1 LYQSVVGGQHCMPF
15 EIISGFVGATI
26 AELVSKFLPARKAGQ
41 LGDESLKIHERRNK
55 WLYRGLLA
63 SSVLGFLTP
72 FALFPPGADGRLG
85 VGPGDWI
92 GAWFAGA
99 VFGLPFSA
107 MLLFVIVTW
116 LALGKQRARELL
128 VYFEIKQ
135 KTNIYFFYV
144 FGATLAPIGIMS
156 LLFLYS
162 A

>member
-1 LYQSVVGGQHCMPF
+1 MPF
-15 EIISGFVGATI
+15 EIISGIVGTTI
-26 AELVSKFLPARKAGQ
+26 AELASKFLPARKAGE
-41 LGDESLKIHERRNK
+41 LGDKFLKMHERRYK

-63 SSVLGFLTP
+63 SAALGFFTP
-72 FALFPPGADGRLG
+72 YAVFPPGADGRLG
-85 VGPGDWI
+85 VSDWTV

-107 MLLFVIVTW
+107 MLLFVIATW

-135 KTNIYFFYV
+135 KTNIHIFYV
-144 FGATLAPIGIMS
+144 FGAMLAPIGIVS
-156 LLFLYS
+156 LRFLCR

>member
-1 LYQSVVGGQHCMPF
+1 MPF

-41 LGDESLKIHERRNK
+41 MGDEFLKIHEHRNK

-63 SSVLGFLTP
+63 ASCLGFLTP

-85 VGPGDWI
+85 VGHDDWI

-135 KTNIYFFYV
+135 KTNIYVFYV
-144 FGATLAPIGIMS
+144 QGGALALIGIVS
-156 LLFLYS
+156 LLFLCR

>member
-1 LYQSVVGGQHCMPF
+1 MPF
-15 EIISGFVGATI
+15 EIISGFVGTTI
-26 AELVSKFLPARKAGQ
+26 AEFASKFLPARKAGQ
-41 LGDESLKIHERRNK
+41 MGDEFLRIHEHRNK

-63 SSVLGFLTP
+63 AFCLGFLTP

-85 VGPGDWI
+85 VGHGDWI
-92 GAWFAGA
+92 GVWFAGA

-135 KTNIYFFYV
+135 KTNIYVFYV
-144 FGATLAPIGIMS
+144 PGAALAPIGIVS
-156 LLFLYS
+156 LLFLCR